1 MSTVAYFGLGVMGQ
15 GMVKN
20 LAKAG
25 HTVKAWTRSGT
36 DGLPKDVLD
45 AITVCAT
52 PQEALPGADFVMYC
66 LSDDAAVDD
75 LVFGASHIAADV
87 DPSSIVI
94 DLSTIDPETTARE
107 VAAFSERGIQFL
119 DAPVFG
125 SRGETNAGGLWIV
138 VGGDKAVFEKAK
150 TVLEP
155 ISETLHYMGPNG
167 KGTSMKLVGNLLV
180 ASQLEALGEALV
192 LAKKAGLNLDDVIGV
207 LDVTDFKT
215 PIYSGVGR
223 GVRADDYSVNFSL
236 KLMLKDANLIA
247 GFAERLGAPIP
258 ATAATRE
265 QIRQAVEDGYGE
277 LNASALLKSIATRA
291 NVRLDD

>member
-1 MSTVAYFGLGVMGQ
+1 MSTIAYFGLGVMGQ

-25 HTVKAWTRSGT
+25 HAVKAWTRSGSAH
-36 DGLPKDVLD
+36 LPADVLQ
-45 AITVCAT
+45 AITLCDT
-52 PQEALPGADFVMYC
+52 PQAALPGADFVMYC
-66 LSDDAAVDD
+66 MADDAAVDD
-75 LVFGASHIAADV
+75 LVFNTYRIIDDI

-94 DLSTIDPETTARE
+94 DLSTIDPQTTARE
-107 VAAFSERGIQFL
+107 VEAMSERGIRFL

-138 VGGDKAVFEKAK
+138 VGGERSVFDAAK
-150 TVLEP
+150 PVLEP

-167 KGTSMKLVGNLLV
+167 MGTSMKLVGNLLV

-223 GVRADDYSVNFSL
+223 GVRADDYSVNFAL
-236 KLMLKDANLIA
+236 DLMLKDANLITA
-247 GFAERLGAPIP
+247 FAERLGAPIP

-265 QIRQAVEDGYGE
+265 QIKNAVSDGYGA
-277 LNASALLKSIATRA
+277 LNASALLKSLATRA

>member
-1 MSTVAYFGLGVMGQ
+1 VSTVAYLGLGVMGQ

-25 HTVKAWTRSGT
+25 HTVQAWTRSGS
-36 DGLPKDVLD
+36 DNLPKEVLESV
-45 AITVCAT
+45 TMCAT
-52 PQEALPGADFVMYC
+52 PKEALTGADYVLYC
-66 LSDDAAVDD
+66 LADDAAVDD
-75 LVFGASHIAADV
+75 LVFGTYRIIDDI

-94 DLSTIDPETTARE
+94 DLSTIDPATTARE
-107 VAAFSERGIQFL
+107 AAAMAERGIAFL

-138 VGGDKAVFEKAK
+138 IGGDRAVFEAAK
-150 TVLEP
+150 PVLEP
-155 ISETLHYMGPNG
+155 LSETLHYMGASG
-167 KGTSMKLVGNLLV
+167 MGTSMKLVGNLLV

-223 GVRADDYSVNFSL
+223 GVRADDYSVNFAL
-236 KLMLKDANLIA
+236 DLMLKDANLITA
-247 GFAERLGAPIP
+247 FAERLNAPIP

-265 QIRQAVEDGYGE
+265 QIRNAVADGYGA
-277 LNASALLKSIATRA
+277 LNASALLKSLADRA

>member
-1 MSTVAYFGLGVMGQ
+1 MSTIAYFGLGVMGQ
-15 GMVKN
+15 GMVQN
-20 LAKAG
+20 LTRAG

-36 DGLPKDVLD
+36 AGMPQEVLD

-75 LVFGASHIAADV
+75 LVFGTYHIASDIE
-87 DPSSIVI
+87 PSSIVI
-94 DLSTIDPETTARE
+94 DLSTIDPTTTARE
-107 VAAFSERGIQFL
+107 VAAMSERGIAFL

-125 SRGETNAGGLWIV
+125 SRGEAQAGGLWIV
-138 VGGDKAVFEKAK
+138 VGGNKEIFEKAK

-167 KGTSMKLVGNLLV
+167 MGTSMKLVGNLLV

-192 LAKKAGLNLDDVIGV
+192 MAKKAGLNLDDVIGV

-223 GVRADDYSVNFSL
+223 GVRQDDYSVNFSL

-247 GFAERLGAPIP
+247 GFADRLGAPIP
-258 ATAATRE
+258 ATTATRE

>member
-15 GMVKN
+15 GMVQN

-25 HTVKAWTRSGT
+25 HTVRAWTRSGGE
-36 DGLPKDVLD
+36 GLAQEVLD
-45 AITVCAT
+45 SVTMFAT
-52 PQEALPGADFVMYC
+52 PQEALVGAEYVMYC

-75 LVFGASHIAADV
+75 LVFGSYHIEQDIN
-87 DPSSIVI
+87 PTSIVI

-107 VAAFSERGIQFL
+107 AAAFKKRGIKFL

-125 SRGETNAGGLWIV
+125 SRGEARDGGLWIV
-138 VGGDKAVFEKAK
+138 VGGDKAVFEESRA
-150 TVLEP
+150 VLEP
-155 ISETLHYMGPNG
+155 ISETLHYMGESG
-167 KGTSMKLVGNLLV
+167 MGTSMKLVGNLLV

-192 LAKKAGLNLDDVIGV
+192 LAKKAGLNLEDVIGV

-223 GVRADDYSVNFSL
+223 GVLADDYSVNFSL
-236 KLMLKDANLIA
+236 RLMLKDANLIS

-258 ATAATRE
+258 STVATRE
-265 QIRQAVEDGYGE
+265 QIKQAVADGLGE
-277 LNASALLKSIATRA
+277 LNASALVKSIADRA
-291 NVRLDD
+291 NVQLSN

>member
-15 GMVKN
+15 GMVQN

-25 HTVKAWTRSGT
+25 HIVKAWTRSGT
-36 DGLPKDVLD
+36 EGLPKEVLD
-45 AITVCAT
+45 SITVCAT
-52 PQEALPGADFVMYC
+52 PQEALPGADYVMYC
-66 LSDDAAVDD
+66 LSEDSAVDD
-75 LVFGASHIAADV
+75 LVFGTHHIAQDV
-87 DPSSIVI
+87 DPNSVVI

-107 VAAFSERGIQFL
+107 VAAFTERGIKFL

-125 SRGETNAGGLWIV
+125 SRGEARAGGLWIV
-138 VGGDKAVFEKAK
+138 VGGDKNVFDSAK
-150 TVLEP
+150 VVLEP

-167 KGTSMKLVGNLLV
+167 MGTSMKLVGNLLV

-236 KLMLKDANLIA
+236 RLMLKDANLIS

-258 ATAATRE
+258 STAATRE
-265 QIRQAVEDGYGE
+265 QIKKAVDDGFGE
-277 LNASALLKSIATRA
+277 LNASALLKSIAERA
-291 NVRLDD
+291 NVKLTD